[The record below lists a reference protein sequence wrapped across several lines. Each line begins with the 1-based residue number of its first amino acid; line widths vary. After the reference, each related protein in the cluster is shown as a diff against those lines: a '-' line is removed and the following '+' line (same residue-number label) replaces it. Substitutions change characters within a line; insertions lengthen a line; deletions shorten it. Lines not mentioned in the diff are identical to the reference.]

1 MFVVPYF
8 TVTRPQKKQQQLRQ
22 QMLSAL
28 KKGDEIMTIGGFFET
43 IKSVKDD
50 RVIIEL
56 SPDKV
61 LAEIKIDA
69 VSEKVSQD
77 VEEADEDDEY
87 EIVIDDDE
95 TEEDK

>member
-8 TVTRPQKKQQQLRQ
+8 TVTRPQKKQQQQRQ
-22 QMLSAL
+22 EMLQAL
-28 KKGDEIMTIGGFFET
+28 KKGDEIMTIGGFYGT
-43 IKSVKDD
+43 IRSIRDD

-56 SPDKV
+56 SPDKI

-69 VSEKVSQD
+69 VSDKVSTD
-77 VEEADEDDEY
+77 VEEVDDEY
-87 EIVIDDDE
+87 EIVIDDDDE